1 MKTLKRIGTIVI
13 SVILWAIILLA
24 ALYAFTTMA
33 TKDDQ
38 SVSRILGYTPMT
50 VESDS
55 MKPTFCKGDLIFI
68 KKCDTS
74 KLKEGDIITFH
85 TIIDNQYALNTHR
98 IQKIDEVN
106 GVRSFTTIG
115 DTNNGVADQHVI
127 SDGDIVGKYVGHI
140 SNLGKVMSFLSSS
153 MGFLIVI
160 VLPMLLF
167 FIYQVYNLIMI
178 SIRLKK
184 AIAVENAEELAK
196 AGLNKADVEQA
207 AKDKDEAQAALEE
220 AKRLREEAEAIRAK
234 AEKELEK
241 AKQDEDKNG
250 EE

>member
-74 KLKEGDIITFH
+74 KRYH
-85 TIIDNQYALNTHR
+85 
-98 IQKIDEVN
+98 
-106 GVRSFTTIG
+106 
-115 DTNNGVADQHVI
+115 
-127 SDGDIVGKYVGHI
+127 HI
-140 SNLGKVMSFLSSS
+140 SHN
-153 MGFLIVI
+153 
-160 VLPMLLF
+160 
-167 FIYQVYNLIMI
+167 Y
-178 SIRLKK
+178 
-184 AIAVENAEELAK
+184 
-196 AGLNKADVEQA
+196 
-207 AKDKDEAQAALEE
+207 
-220 AKRLREEAEAIRAK
+220 
-234 AEKELEK
+234 
-241 AKQDEDKNG
+241 
-250 EE
+250 